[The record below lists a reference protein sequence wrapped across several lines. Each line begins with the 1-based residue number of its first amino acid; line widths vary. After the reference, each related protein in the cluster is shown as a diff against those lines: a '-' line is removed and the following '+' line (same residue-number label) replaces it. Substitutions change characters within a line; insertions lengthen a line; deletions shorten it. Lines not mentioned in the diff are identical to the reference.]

1 MEQMLTDEQ
10 VAKWPTKPL
19 HLKGGKWHVFT
30 ILKNHT
36 LALALSIM
44 AAGMVSCQSS
54 PDGSKKP
61 VEDAMSAYND
71 FFLSIKSKKIV
82 GAEELIALV
91 KEWRILDSNVT
102 AALNSDTTIRRNAHA
117 HVHSGHAALVDSI
130 SLQVARLAD
139 SQPRSFSDYL
149 NVVRELNNV
158 EMDSVSQKL
167 VASVHLFYHDV
178 GTVDPLKGSAKEV
191 IGKYNRL
198 LDGTLAKGIRT
209 KQDVIDFLR
218 KEDVAFRSF
227 LLHLPALSTGNIS
240 LEGIT
245 KKTGEIMHGIISLS
259 SDEYPVFGKSEVV
272 ILLAMRN
279 NRRLLQN
286 AEACIESLHRL
297 HRTDNG
303 QATAYQWMIL
313 QPWISLD
320 GFAYALMDD
329 EQMRTMEKLAE
340 QTPKALAKLRKAD
353 CPLDVDSLPELLIKT
368 FILGY
373 E

>member
-1 MEQMLTDEQ
+1 MGI
-10 VAKWPTKPL
+10 W
-19 HLKGGKWHVFT
+19 
-30 ILKNHT
+30 
-36 LALALSIM
+36 LAGCHS
-44 AAGMVSCQSS
+44 GPSNSCNS
-54 PDGSKKP
+54 
-61 VEDAMSAYND
+61 VEDALASYNEL
-71 FFLSIKSKKIV
+71 FMAVKSKKTV
-82 GAEELIALV
+82 DLEELIALV
-91 KEWRILDSNVT
+91 QEWRELEATVLAT
-102 AALNSDTTIRRNAHA
+102 LERDTTAHA
-117 HVHSGHAALVDSI
+117 DARHISLGDSI
-130 SLQVARLAD
+130 NIQMSRLID
-139 SQPRSFSDYL
+139 SRKWSYSDYL
-149 NVVRELNNV
+149 AVVRELNNV

-167 VASVHLFYHDV
+167 VASVHLFYHGV
-178 GTVDPLKGSAKEV
+178 GTAAPLKGSAKEV

-198 LDGTLAKGIRT
+198 LDGSLAKGIRT

-227 LLHLPALSTGNIS
+227 LLHLPTLSTGNIS

-245 KKTGEIMHGIISLS
+245 RETGEIMHGIISLS
-259 SDEYPVFGKSEVV
+259 ANEYPVFGKSEVV

-297 HRTDNG
+297 PRTDNG

-340 QTPKALAKLRKAD
+340 QTPKALGKLEGAD
-353 CPLDVDSLPELLIKT
+353 FPLDVDGLPTLLIKT